1 MPDYPSDRDPG
12 PDRGGR
18 TFDDLGKQSG
28 EWQGSDDPAFAG
40 LQVDALDADTR
51 ARAKLV
57 YKDVPL
63 VTIQNTWTIEQMRAA
78 LYDHKQGHFY
88 SSGQLCEAILGDDRV
103 TATLNARATGLF
115 SCETR
120 FKPANDSQAAREVC
134 DAWREW
140 YPRIDGGS
148 ARREIQDYG
157 TMMGFS
163 HAQIVWSSQ
172 PGLAF
177 APVLYP
183 WSPIFEY
190 WDWDKRAFMAIG
202 SDAVVQIVPGNG
214 KWLSFTPWGNQ
225 RGWMRGA
232 IRPVTE
238 PWALRHFGFRDMA
251 RFGEVHGSPTRKGYV
266 PIVGDPKERQNFE
279 AALSG
284 VGANA
289 AMIVPRGVDGSG
301 KDGYDYELVEA
312 QSTAWEVHPAQIDR
326 CDMAIVL
333 AILMVNLT
341 TEVSGGSYGAAKV
354 HEVKERGGT
363 KFDSR
368 SWKLCEYTQLSRP
381 FAYLNYGD
389 ANLAPWTWQDVV
401 GQEDYND
408 RSKRLYSFGQ
418 GIEVLRR
425 GGIEFQD
432 DAELREWGQ
441 DYFGLVGMPKFK
453 ITEPVKTQPPKEA
466 EAGTPATPAPGGDQ

>member
-1 MPDYPSDRDPG
+1 
-12 PDRGGR
+12 
-18 TFDDLGKQSG
+18 
-28 EWQGSDDPAFAG
+28 
-40 LQVDALDADTR
+40 
-51 ARAKLV
+51 
-57 YKDVPL
+57 
-63 VTIQNTWTIEQMRAA
+63 
-78 LYDHKQGHFY
+78 
-88 SSGQLCEAILGDDRV
+88 
-103 TATLNARATGLF
+103 
-115 SCETR
+115 
-120 FKPANDSQAAREVC
+120 
-134 DAWREW
+134 
-140 YPRIDGGS
+140 
-148 ARREIQDYG
+148 
-157 TMMGFS
+157 
-163 HAQIVWSSQ
+163 
-172 PGLAF
+172 
-177 APVLYP
+177 
-183 WSPIFEY
+183 
-190 WDWDKRAFMAIG
+190 
-202 SDAVVQIVPGNG
+202 
-214 KWLSFTPWGNQ
+214 
-225 RGWMRGA
+225 
-232 IRPVTE
+232 VTE

-312 QSTAWEVHPAQIDR
+312 QSTEWEVHPAQIDR